1 MTSSTTPNTPEQTT
15 DSDND
20 VIAAEQI
27 SAPSD
32 SDSGTSSATPTA
44 DTGDAAPSTEAG
56 ADPASGHEPSSDA
69 TAAEKRPAD
78 KRSEKEKLQNAIHGT
93 SYKDQPT
100 LLALKK
106 RLERLALE
114 NSTGGDESSQSSE
127 NTASP
132 EELGS
137 LSAILEQRLTEYDN
151 WQKKLVQEIETNISQ
166 VTGKISDGKI
176 TEAQSQLDRSQ
187 SQLRKINVDEQTRLQ
202 ALITPLKDELAKLLD
217 WKKFASSEKKKEL
230 IEKMQALTDD
240 STPPAQKAKLIRAL
254 QDEWK
259 TLGHS
264 DDNDALWIQFSE
276 LARVAFE
283 PCKAYFKERKDKQA
297 GNLIARNNICEQLEA
312 YAATLSDT
320 EQNDPVNLNE
330 LTRLENQAR
339 DDWKKY
345 APVAQNKINA
355 LQSRFNAVLT
365 TLKQHRRSAM
375 QSHNAAKLTLIE
387 QAKALVTQ
395 EDLSAAIQQAK
406 LLQQQWK
413 ELGPGSFKDDRK
425 LWTDFRAACDALFAR
440 REEAG
445 KERRQHGHQASAA
458 GTSAVRE
465 VLKNISA
472 LLALS
477 DEEFS
482 DSKAR
487 FTALSAEFREALT
500 PDLRNERK
508 ALQDQFSKLSRQYEN
523 RVKAT
528 PDKKTL
534 QLLQQVQAQAGFCRD
549 LEEKL
554 MSGAALGESAEQIE
568 QSWHEFEK
576 VSDENLEQILKKR
589 FQLLLQNCSE
599 PKALTA
605 MADKLE
611 LRGRELC
618 VEAEI
623 MLGADTPAAD
633 KAIRMQQ
640 QLNQLQRG
648 LGRMPPSQKEKVQR
662 LQSMELEIKAMGP
675 LQAVSRSSLENRLQ
689 QLKHKL

>member
-1 MTSSTTPNTPEQTT
+1 MTSSTTPNTQEQTT
-15 DSDND
+15 VSD
-20 VIAAEQI
+20 VELTTSEQLPTQQNAD
-27 SAPSD
+27 SAPD
-32 SDSGTSSATPTA
+32 
-44 DTGDAAPSTEAG
+44 
-56 ADPASGHEPSSDA
+56 
-69 TAAEKRPAD
+69 TAAEDTITTATDGAAAKENRPAD

-106 RLERLALE
+106 RLERLVCD
-114 NSTGGDESSQSSE
+114 NTVDNPDE
-127 NTASP
+127 
-132 EELGS
+132 
-137 LSAILEQRLTEYDN
+137 LSALMTVLEQRLTEYNN
-151 WQKKLVQEIETNISQ
+151 WQNKLVQEIENNVTQ
-166 VTGKISDGKI
+166 VTAKIADGKV

-187 SQLRKINVDEQTRLQ
+187 SQLRKINADDQTRLQ
-202 ALITPLKDELAKLLD
+202 LLITPLKEELAKLLD

-230 IEKMQALTDD
+230 IGKMQALTDD
-240 STPPAQKAKLIRAL
+240 STQPAQKAKLIRAL

-276 LARVAFE
+276 VARIAFE
-283 PCKAYFKERKDKQA
+283 PCKIYFKERKDKQA

-312 YAATLSDT
+312 YAATLANSDNNT
-320 EQNDPVNLNE
+320 PVNLNE

-365 TLKQHRRSAM
+365 VLKQHRRQAM
-375 QSHNAAKLTLIE
+375 QAHNSAKLALIE
-387 QAKALVTQ
+387 QAKNLVTQ
-395 EDLSAAIQQAK
+395 EDLPAAIQQAK
-406 LLQQQWK
+406 SLQQQWK
-413 ELGPGSFKDDRK
+413 DLGPGSFKDDRK

-440 REEAG
+440 RDETS
-445 KERRQHGHQASAA
+445 KDKRQRATSSSSGTQSAA
-458 GTSAVRE
+458 SSAARD
-465 VLKNISA
+465 VLRSIGN
-472 LLALS
+472 LLTLD

-482 DSKAR
+482 ESKAT
-487 FTALSAEFREALT
+487 FSALSAQFRDILT
-500 PDLRNERK
+500 PDLKQERK

-534 QLLQQVQAQAGFCRD
+534 QLLQQVQVMAGFCRD
-549 LEEKL
+549 LEESML
-554 MSGAALGESAEQIE
+554 SGAALTEPTDQLE
-568 QSWHEFEK
+568 QSWQAFET
-576 VSDENLEQILKKR
+576 VADDNLAQILEKR
-589 FQLLLQNCSE
+589 FRQLIQNRE
-599 PKALTA
+599 DTKALA
-605 MADKLE
+605 AAAEKLE

-618 VEAEI
+618 VEVEI

-648 LGRMPPSQKEKVQR
+648 LGRMPPGHKEKMQR
-662 LQSMELEIKAMGP
+662 LQSVDLEIKAMGP
-675 LQAVSRSSLENRLQ
+675 LHAVSRSSLENRLQ
-689 QLKHKL
+689 QLKHRL

>member
-1 MTSSTTPNTPEQTT
+1 AT
-15 DSDND
+15 DG
-20 VIAAEQI
+20 AAAKEN
-27 SAPSD
+27 
-32 SDSGTSSATPTA
+32 
-44 DTGDAAPSTEAG
+44 
-56 ADPASGHEPSSDA
+56 
-69 TAAEKRPAD
+69 RPAD

-106 RLERLALE
+106 RLERLVCD
-114 NSTGGDESSQSSE
+114 NTVDNPDE
-127 NTASP
+127 
-132 EELGS
+132 
-137 LSAILEQRLTEYDN
+137 LSALMTVLEQRLTEYNN
-151 WQKKLVQEIETNISQ
+151 WQNKLVQEIENNVTQ
-166 VTGKISDGKI
+166 VTAKIADGKV

-187 SQLRKINVDEQTRLQ
+187 SQLRKINADDQTRLQ
-202 ALITPLKDELAKLLD
+202 LLITPLKEELAKLLD

-230 IEKMQALTDD
+230 IGKMQALTDD
-240 STPPAQKAKLIRAL
+240 STQPAQKAKLIRAL

-276 LARVAFE
+276 VARIAFE
-283 PCKAYFKERKDKQA
+283 PCKIYFKERKDKQA

-312 YAATLSDT
+312 YAATLANSDNNT
-320 EQNDPVNLNE
+320 PVNLNE

-365 TLKQHRRSAM
+365 VLKQHRRQAM
-375 QSHNAAKLTLIE
+375 QAHNSAKLALIE
-387 QAKALVTQ
+387 QAKNLVTQ
-395 EDLSAAIQQAK
+395 EDLPAAIQQAK
-406 LLQQQWK
+406 SLQQQWK
-413 ELGPGSFKDDRK
+413 DLGPGSFKDDRK

-440 REEAG
+440 RDETS
-445 KERRQHGHQASAA
+445 KDKRQRATSSSSGTQSAA
-458 GTSAVRE
+458 SSAARD
-465 VLKNISA
+465 VLRSIGN
-472 LLALS
+472 LLTLD

-482 DSKAR
+482 ESKAT
-487 FTALSAEFREALT
+487 FSALSAQFRDILT
-500 PDLRNERK
+500 PDLKQERK

-534 QLLQQVQAQAGFCRD
+534 QLLQQVQVMAGFCRD
-549 LEEKL
+549 LEESML
-554 MSGAALGESAEQIE
+554 SGAALTEPTDQLE
-568 QSWHEFEK
+568 QSWQAFET
-576 VSDENLEQILKKR
+576 VADDNLAQILEKR
-589 FQLLLQNCSE
+589 FRQLIQNRE
-599 PKALTA
+599 DTKALA
-605 MADKLE
+605 AAAEKLE

-618 VEAEI
+618 VEVEI

-648 LGRMPPSQKEKVQR
+648 LGRMPPGHKEKMQR
-662 LQSMELEIKAMGP
+662 LQSVDLEIKAMGP
-675 LQAVSRSSLENRLQ
+675 LHAVSRSSLENRLQ
-689 QLKHKL
+689 QLKHRL

>member
-1 MTSSTTPNTPEQTT
+1 MTSSTTPNTQEQTHN
-15 DSDND
+15 SDVD
-20 VIAAEQI
+20 VIAAEQ
-27 SAPSD
+27 PSVHQNTD
-32 SDSGTSSATPTA
+32 SDTASAATTPDEMPDETPDTVSTDQPAEINSDNQHPDRPAA
-44 DTGDAAPSTEAG
+44 DESVPAEA
-56 ADPASGHEPSSDA
+56 
-69 TAAEKRPAD
+69 KRPAD

-100 LLALKK
+100 LLALQK
-106 RLERLALE
+106 RLERLKL
-114 NSTGGDESSQSSE
+114 D
-127 NTASP
+127 NTTDSP
-132 EELGS
+132 EELAVLTG
-137 LSAILEQRLTEYDN
+137 ILEQRLSEYNN
-151 WQKKLVQEIETNISQ
+151 WQTKLIQEIENNIAQ
-166 VTGKISDGKI
+166 VTARISDGKV

-187 SQLRKINVDEQTRLQ
+187 SQLRKINTDDQTRLQ
-202 ALITPLKDELAKLLD
+202 TLITPLREELAKLLD

-230 IEKMQALTDD
+230 IGKMQALTDD
-240 STPPAQKAKLIRAL
+240 STQPAQKAKLIRAL

-312 YAATLSDT
+312 YAATLAAA
-320 EQNDPVNLNE
+320 EQSTPINLNE

-365 TLKQHRRSAM
+365 TLKQHRRTAM
-375 QSHNAAKLTLIE
+375 QSHNAAKLALID

-406 LLQQQWK
+406 SLQQQWK
-413 ELGPGSFKDDRK
+413 DLGPGSFKDDRK

-440 REEAG
+440 REEAS
-445 KERRQHGHQASAA
+445 KEKRQHGQQSSSAA
-458 GTSAVRE
+458 SSAVRE
-465 VLKNISA
+465 VLKNINA
-472 LLALS
+472 LLALD
-477 DEEFS
+477 DEQFS
-482 DSKAR
+482 ESKAQYA
-487 FTALSAEFREALT
+487 ALSAEFREALT

-508 ALQDQFSKLSRQYEN
+508 ALQDQFSKLSRQYES
-523 RVKAT
+523 RIKAT

-534 QLLQQVQAQAGFCRD
+534 QLQQQVQAQAAFCRD
-549 LEEKL
+549 IEEKL
-554 MSGAALGESAEQIE
+554 LSGAELTESSEQLE
-568 QSWHEFEK
+568 QSWQEFEK

-589 FQLLLQNCSE
+589 FRQLLQNSTDTKLLAAAAE
-599 PKALTA
+599 
-605 MADKLE
+605 KLE

-623 MLGADTPAAD
+623 MLGADTPAPD

-662 LQSMELEIKAMGP
+662 LQNMELELKAMGP
-675 LQAVSRSSLENRLQ
+675 LQAISRSSLENRLQ
-689 QLKHKL
+689 QLKQKI

>member
-1 MTSSTTPNTPEQTT
+1 MTSSTTPNTQEQTT
-15 DSDND
+15 VSD
-20 VIAAEQI
+20 VELTTSEQLPTQQNAD
-27 SAPSD
+27 SAPD
-32 SDSGTSSATPTA
+32 
-44 DTGDAAPSTEAG
+44 
-56 ADPASGHEPSSDA
+56 
-69 TAAEKRPAD
+69 TAAEDTITTATDGAAAKENRPAD

-106 RLERLALE
+106 RLERLVCD
-114 NSTGGDESSQSSE
+114 NTVDNPDE
-127 NTASP
+127 
-132 EELGS
+132 
-137 LSAILEQRLTEYDN
+137 LSALMTVLEQRLTEYNN
-151 WQKKLVQEIETNISQ
+151 WQNKLVQEIENNVTQ
-166 VTGKISDGKI
+166 VTAKIADGKV

-187 SQLRKINVDEQTRLQ
+187 SQLRKINADDQTRLQ
-202 ALITPLKDELAKLLD
+202 LLITPLKEELAKLLD

-230 IEKMQALTDD
+230 IGKMQALTDD
-240 STPPAQKAKLIRAL
+240 STQPAQKAKLIRAL

-276 LARVAFE
+276 VARIAFD
-283 PCKAYFKERKDKQA
+283 PCKIYFKERKDKQA

-312 YAATLSDT
+312 YAATLADSDNNT
-320 EQNDPVNLNE
+320 PVNLNE

-365 TLKQHRRSAM
+365 VLKQHRRQAM
-375 QSHNAAKLTLIE
+375 QAHNSAKLALIE
-387 QAKALVTQ
+387 QAKNLVTQ
-395 EDLSAAIQQAK
+395 EDLPAAIQQAK
-406 LLQQQWK
+406 SLQQQWK
-413 ELGPGSFKDDRK
+413 DLGPGSFKDDRK

-440 REEAG
+440 RDETS
-445 KERRQHGHQASAA
+445 KDKRQRATSSTSGTQSAA
-458 GTSAVRE
+458 GSAARD
-465 VLKNISA
+465 VLRSIGN
-472 LLALS
+472 LLTLD

-482 DSKAR
+482 ESKAT
-487 FTALSAEFREALT
+487 FSALSAQFRDILT
-500 PDLRNERK
+500 PDLKQERK

-534 QLLQQVQAQAGFCRD
+534 QLLQQVQVMAGFCRD
-549 LEEKL
+549 LEESVL
-554 MSGAALGESAEQIE
+554 SGAALTEPTDQLE
-568 QSWHEFEK
+568 QSWQAFET
-576 VSDENLEQILKKR
+576 VADDNLAQILEKR
-589 FQLLLQNCSE
+589 FRQLLQNRE
-599 PKALTA
+599 DTKALAATA
-605 MADKLE
+605 EKLE

-618 VEAEI
+618 VEVEI

-648 LGRMPPSQKEKVQR
+648 LGRMPPGHKEKMQR
-662 LQSMELEIKAMGP
+662 LQSVDLEIKAMGP
-675 LQAVSRSSLENRLQ
+675 LHAVSRSGLENRLQ
-689 QLKHKL
+689 QLKHRL